1 MVLAADSLTTTGEF
15 VPLSAKGL
23 TLQRKAA
30 GVVSPFMQA
39 CFTNPGDSFV
49 RAAKMGLSDD
59 LQGSLE
65 SLAWGKTPSIGTGSS
80 FDIMYSGKGYE
91 LAEQINVYT
100 LLRNLVT
107 VDTPNVK
114 VTLGKDGG
122 MDGMSLVRRL
132 DRLDDLDKKSCKSEL
147 SFTKLRSYFSF
158 NDIKKLSQSL
168 KQMLS
173 KYDIG
178 RELNEADKCLAMMAL
193 QFHPRRNEKIG
204 KGAPKEIKIGYHQE
218 FEGSR
223 CFMVVR
229 SDDTVEDFS
238 YRKCMQHALE
248 LIAPQKAKTSRWLNG
263 ASA

>member
-1 MVLAADSLTTTGEF
+1 MCS
-15 VPLSAKGL
+15 KH
-23 TLQRKAA
+23 Q
-30 GVVSPFMQA
+30 
-39 CFTNPGDSFV
+39 
-49 RAAKMGLSDD
+49 
-59 LQGSLE
+59 
-65 SLAWGKTPSIGTGSS
+65 
-80 FDIMYSGKGYE
+80 GYE

-173 KYDIG
+173 KYVNASLVQFLIHSF
-178 RELNEADKCLAMMAL
+178 L
-193 QFHPRRNEKIG
+193 QK
-204 KGAPKEIKIGYHQE
+204 KKK
-218 FEGSR
+218 
-223 CFMVVR
+223 
-229 SDDTVEDFS
+229 
-238 YRKCMQHALE
+238 
-248 LIAPQKAKTSRWLNG
+248 
-263 ASA
+263 